1 MLRKNKRWWAIS
13 SVTAIFVLW
22 GLFASACQ
30 STDDDLSI
38 KPSLTKPKP
47 SGKIYFSLT
56 NVDSVYY
63 LDADRQEFG
72 RFPLTIDHLWDF
84 DVSKDGN
91 WLLVLHGQQID
102 RINLLKFRID
112 YSVHLKLPPIGKL
125 TCEKK
130 GSVAL
135 YETTQNA
142 QKRIAIVYVESGDNF
157 LLKSKGDLSAYA
169 PLIQPSGGAF
179 AWTQNDGLYY
189 SKIGQQSIF
198 KLSDAPLISLDF
210 SPSGNYLSSGGEI
223 FDLYALSKYPGEHGG
238 KLKFID
244 DYNLIQQKP
253 IHSDSLQRINISGTA
268 RVSLF
273 QTHLP
278 IVDFVIS
285 DGQRFVLAVSQ
296 DDDRLLFDAYDFV
309 DREKEFHLIF
319 PTRQG
324 QLKKLLWPMRP
335 ASLTGND

>member
-1 MLRKNKRWWAIS
+1 MLQKNRRWW
-13 SVTAIFVLW
+13 VVPFVAAALILW
-22 GLFASACQ
+22 GMYVTACQ

-38 KPSLTKPKP
+38 KSSLTKPKP

-56 NVDSVYY
+56 NVDSVFY
-63 LDADRQEFG
+63 LDADRLEFG
-72 RFPLTIDHLWDF
+72 RMPLTIDHLWDF

-112 YSVHLKLPPIGKL
+112 YSVHLDLPPIGKL
-125 TCEKK
+125 TCEKY

-142 QKRIAIVYVESGDNF
+142 QKRIAIVYVESGENF
-157 LLKSKGDLSAYA
+157 LLKSNGDFSAYS
-169 PLIQPSGGAF
+169 PLMQPLGRAF

-189 SKIGQQSIF
+189 SKIGQQSII
-198 KLSDAPLISLDF
+198 KLSDAPLIPIDF

-223 FDLYALSKYPGEHGG
+223 FDLYALSRYPGEHGG

-253 IHSDSLQRINISGTA
+253 LNADSLQRINISGTE
-268 RVSLF
+268 RVFLF
-273 QTHLP
+273 RTHLP
-278 IVDFVIS
+278 IVDFVVS

-296 DDDRLLFDAYDFV
+296 DDDQLLFDAYDFV

-335 ASLTGND
+335 SSLSGND

>member
-1 MLRKNKRWWAIS
+1 MLQKNKRWRVIS
-13 SVTAIFVLW
+13 FVAAAFILW
-22 GLFASACQ
+22 GMYVTACQ

-56 NVDSVYY
+56 NVDSVFY
-63 LDADRQEFG
+63 LDADRLEFG
-72 RFPLTIDHLWDF
+72 RMPLTIDHLWDF

-91 WLLVLHGQQID
+91 WLLVLHDQQID

-112 YSVHLKLPPIGKL
+112 YRVHLDLPPIGKL
-125 TCEKK
+125 TCEKY

-157 LLKSKGDLSAYA
+157 LLKSNGNFSAYA
-169 PLIQPSGGAF
+169 PLMQPLGGGF
-179 AWTQNDGLYY
+179 AWTQKDGLYY
-189 SKIGQQSIF
+189 SKIGQQSIV
-198 KLSDAPLISLDF
+198 KLSDAPLIPIDF

-223 FDLYALSKYPGEHGG
+223 FDLYALSRYPGEHGG

-244 DYNLIQQKP
+244 DYYLIQQKP
-253 IHSDSLQRINISGTA
+253 LNSDSLQRINISGTE

-296 DDDRLLFDAYDFV
+296 DDDQLLFDAYDFV
-309 DREKEFHLIF
+309 DKEKEFHLTF

-335 ASLTGND
+335 ASLSSDD